1 MPRTRKSAPSATLPP
16 AYARPAVPTLPLPT
30 DRSGRVYRA
39 AAQTPGGKFSLC
51 AITRRV
57 ARATHRPMTSITDT
71 VNGALRLIGD
81 GGGRGCLTWGDRD
94 ETLDALSLSATGVT
108 FGPGFNQGVA

>member
-1 MPRTRKSAPSATLPP
+1 MPRTRKSLFPAASARVSASAPA
-16 AYARPAVPTLPLPT
+16 LPT

-57 ARATHRPMTSITDT
+57 ARTTHRPMTSITET

-81 GGGRGCLTWGDRD
+81 GGGRGCLTWGARD
-94 ETLDALSLSATGVT
+94 ESLDALDTGAGVT
-108 FGPGFNQGVA
+108 FGPGFNRGVV